1 MLADF
6 LSLPRDGDKP
16 IDKQM
21 IFTSVWLIIPGVIFD
36 IETEAHANI
45 DSTEIAEPDLKTLD

>member
-1 MLADF
+1 MFAGF

-21 IFTSVWLIIPGVIFD
+21 IFTSVWLITTGVIFD
-36 IETEAHANI
+36 TEADAQA
-45 DSTEIAEPDLKTLD
+45 DTTDQTME